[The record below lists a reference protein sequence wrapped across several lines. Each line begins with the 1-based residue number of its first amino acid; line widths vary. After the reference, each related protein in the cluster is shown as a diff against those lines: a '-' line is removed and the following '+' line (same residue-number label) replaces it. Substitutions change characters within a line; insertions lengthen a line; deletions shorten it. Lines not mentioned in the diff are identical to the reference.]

1 MDVIK
6 YASQGMLIP
15 LEDMID
21 EYMPNLKKILDENP
35 QYRKQITAPDGHIYS
50 LPTIN
55 ELNPT
60 THDKWF
66 INKTWLDNLGLEVP
80 TTKEELE
87 QVLLAFKK

>member
-1 MDVIK
+1 MWM

-66 INKTWLDNLGLEVP
+66 INRLHEK
-80 TTKEELE
+80 
-87 QVLLAFKK
+87 LLYIQIWKRL